1 VPIEVVARV
10 RDVSVGVDYE
20 VIATRPGHTLAR
32 RHVDR
37 STSARV
43 VWTSYQP
50 EGDPASYSLVSETV
64 RTANPNRA
72 RDVETRWKS
81 VCGDATTLVQVLEA
95 RKSQRSSGRYAREA
109 LPRFVAGAA
118 FVFLE
123 DLPPAEDLALASLA
137 RGSTPLREDLM
148 RLDEID
154 DVDLYVD
161 SPGASVR

>member
-1 VPIEVVARV
+1 
-10 RDVSVGVDYE
+10 
-20 VIATRPGHTLAR
+20 
-32 RHVDR
+32 
-37 STSARV
+37 

-64 RTANPNRA
+64 RTGNPNRA
-72 RDVETRWKS
+72 RDVEARWKS

-95 RKSQRSSGRYAREA
+95 RRTAGSSGHYVREA

-123 DLPPAEDLALASLA
+123 DLPPAEDLALTTLA
-137 RGSTPLREDLM
+137 RGSAPLRDDLL

-154 DVDLYVD
+154 DVDLHVD
-161 SPGASVR
+161 RPEPIVR

>member
-1 VPIEVVARV
+1 M
-10 RDVSVGVDYE
+10 
-20 VIATRPGHTLAR
+20 
-32 RHVDR
+32 
-37 STSARV
+37 
-43 VWTSYQP
+43 WTSYQP

-64 RTANPNRA
+64 RTENPNRA

-95 RKSQRSSGRYAREA
+95 RRSAGSSGHYVREA

-123 DLPPAEDLALASLA
+123 DLPPAEDLALATLT
-137 RGSTPLREDLM
+137 RGSAPLQDDLL

-154 DVDLYVD
+154 DVDLYAD
-161 SPGASVR
+161 KPDPTLR